1 MTEAGLPAEHGS
13 EPGGLQRRTARGLTW
28 TMVHTWGGQ
37 ALSLV
42 VFVILARLLTPS
54 DFGLVALAAVFVALA
69 QLVVD
74 QGLGDAL
81 IQRREITQLQIDTA
95 FWVAIAT
102 GILLTGGLALLAEP
116 LAGLLREPELAPIL
130 QVLSLT
136 FILSAL
142 ASIPIAL
149 LTRAL
154 AFRLLAIRAVL
165 SIVGGGIVGIGMA
178 LLGFGAWALVGQQ
191 VAQAVLSVVTLWSV
205 TPWKPRAEFSRADFA
220 VLFPFGIKVVSSD
233 ILGFVSRNA
242 DNFLIGAY
250 LGTGPLGFYAV
261 GYRILDV
268 SQRVLINVA
277 RKITFPVFSRI
288 QHDPSRLTRAYLRV
302 TRVAGVLIVPAYIGL
317 ALVSPELTVFVFG
330 PTWAESGPVAAI
342 LFLSGPVLALQA
354 FSGSLL
360 YATGNPGIVLRFR
373 VITTVAVVIG
383 FVIALP
389 FGILAV
395 AAAFTAR
402 CYLFLPLLLLW
413 TRTYGGVGIRATLSE
428 VRSTTLATLAM
439 SVAVIAVKMLSG
451 DVLGPGGLLV
461 AQVVAGAATF
471 LVALWL
477 IEPGLVRETW
487 TLAEQAV
494 PGIGRLQRRLTRSQ
508 PDAQPR
514 PGGRP

>member
-1 MTEAGLPAEHGS
+1 MTEAGLPEEHGS

-28 TMVHTWGGQ
+28 TMIQTWGGQ

-81 IQRREITQLQIDTA
+81 IQRREITQRQIDTA
-95 FWVAIAT
+95 FWVAVAT
-102 GILLTGGLALLAEP
+102 GLVLAAGMALLAGP
-116 LAGLLREPELAPIL
+116 IASFLREPELSPIL

-178 LLGFGAWALVGQQ
+178 LTGFGAWALVGQQ
-191 VAQAVLSVVTLWSV
+191 VTQALLSVITLWSV
-205 TPWKPRAEFSRADFA
+205 TPWKPRAEFSRADFS
-220 VLFPFGIKVVSSD
+220 VLFPFGVKVLGSD

-268 SQRVLINVA
+268 SQRLLINVA
-277 RKITFPVFSRI
+277 RKITFPVFSRL
-288 QHDPSRLTRAYLRV
+288 QHDSSRMARAYLRV
-302 TRVAGVLIVPAYIGL
+302 TRVAAVLIIPAYIGL

-360 YATGNPGIVLRFR
+360 YAAGHPGVVLRFR
-373 VITTVAVVIG
+373 VITTIAVVIG

-389 FGILAV
+389 FGIVAV

-402 CYLFLPLLLLW
+402 CYLFLPLLLVW
-413 TRTYGGVGIRATLSE
+413 TRRYGGVGVRATLGE
-428 VRSTTLATLAM
+428 VRSTTLATIAM
-439 SVAVIAVKMLSG
+439 SVAVSAVKLLAG
-451 DVLGPGGLLV
+451 DVLGPGGLLLV
-461 AQVVAGAATF
+461 EVTVGAATF
-471 LVALWL
+471 IAALWL
-477 IEPGLVRETW
+477 IERGLLLETW
-487 TLAEQAV
+487 ALAEQAI
-494 PGIGRLQRRLTRSQ
+494 PGLARIQRRLTRSQ

-514 PGGRP
+514 PGGRS